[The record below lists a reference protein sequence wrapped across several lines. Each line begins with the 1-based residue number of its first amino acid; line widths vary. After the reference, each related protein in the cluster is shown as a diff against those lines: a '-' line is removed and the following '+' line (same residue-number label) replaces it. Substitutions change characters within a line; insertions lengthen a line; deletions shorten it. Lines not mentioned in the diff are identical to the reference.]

1 MKLNKVVEIC
11 EVCNSSDT
19 LMFQSFVYHGSFR
32 MSFLFIAVGE
42 LIKSQKYPELI

>member
-19 LMFQSFVYHGSFR
+19 LMFQSFVNDRSFR
-32 MSFLFIAVGE
+32 RPNFVVVCLLQWGTIN
-42 LIKSQKYPELI
+42 